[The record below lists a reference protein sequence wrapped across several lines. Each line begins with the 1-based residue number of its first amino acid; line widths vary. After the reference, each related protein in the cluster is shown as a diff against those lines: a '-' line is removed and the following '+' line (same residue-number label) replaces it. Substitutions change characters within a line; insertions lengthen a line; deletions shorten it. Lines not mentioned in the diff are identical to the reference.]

1 MRIKYAAV
9 CVLLLLLPIS
19 CANAGWSSL
28 KSGYAV
34 TTDYHGLE
42 ATVETL
48 ITATAGTTDT
58 SITNVTFVWKYPND
72 TIAFEDA
79 DVPVW
84 SNGTKY
90 PDENGSLIY
99 YAQSSF
105 APSVEGKWGV
115 QAYFKGAGGH
125 LRGNGTDIIAIK
137 ATSNDIV
144 IPEISIE
151 GIAVTILAMS
161 LILIL
166 LNGKK
171 KLSSIVK

>member
-1 MRIKYAAV
+1 LP
-9 CVLLLLLPIS
+9 LLIS
-19 CANAGWSSL
+19 YANAGWSSL
-28 KSGYAV
+28 NSGYAV
-34 TTDYHGLE
+34 TTDYHGVE
-42 ATVETL
+42 AFVETL

-58 SITNVTFVWKYPND
+58 NITNVTFVWKYPND

-84 SNGTKY
+84 SNSTKY

-99 YAQSSF
+99 YALSSF
-105 APSVEGKWGV
+105 APTVEGEWGV

-144 IPEISIE
+144 IPETSIITAFGTLGVISI
-151 GIAVTILAMS
+151 ILTW
-161 LILIL
+161 LHDKR
-166 LNGKK
+166 KK
-171 KLSSIVK
+171 

>member
-1 MRIKYAAV
+1 MRIKYVIV
-9 CVLLLLLPIS
+9 CVLFLLLPIS

-28 KSGYAV
+28 NSGYAI
-34 TTDYHGLE
+34 TTDYHGVE

-72 TIAFEDA
+72 TIAFEDV
-79 DVPVW
+79 DIPVW
-84 SNGTKY
+84 SNGSKY
-90 PDENGSLIY
+90 PNENGSLIF

-105 APSVEGKWGV
+105 APTIEGEWGV
-115 QAYFKGAGGH
+115 QAYFKGSGGH

-144 IPEISIE
+144 IPETSIISVI
-151 GIAVTILAMS
+151 GTLGVV
-161 LILIL
+161 
-166 LNGKK
+166 
-171 KLSSIVK
+171 SIVWTLLYCKRKKQYL